1 MKQPIVLSAFILLFA
16 TAASAQSGLTTGQQA
31 PEFHGIDFTGRTVD
45 LRQLLKKH
53 SAVVLFFYRGVW
65 CPYCNKYIQSMQD
78 SLELLSQ
85 KGVYVV
91 GVTPQTDAN
100 IQKTADRHHTSF
112 SMIHDKDYAIM
123 KAYNV
128 DYKVNEEQMAA
139 FQKYHVDLT
148 KFNGNADYILPVPA
162 TYIINKNGTI
172 IYVQFNKDYTH
183 RASVADLLAGLQK

>member
-1 MKQPIVLSAFILLFA
+1 MKQRSFLFIFILLFA
-16 TAASAQSGLTTGQQA
+16 AAASAQSGLRTGQQA
-31 PEFHGIDFTGRTVD
+31 PEFHGTDFTGKTVD

-53 SAVVLFFYRGVW
+53 KAVVLFFYRGIW
-65 CPYCNKYIQSMQD
+65 CPYCNKYIQNMQD

-91 GVTPQTDAN
+91 GVTPQTDEN

-112 SMIHDKDYAIM
+112 SMLHDNNYTIM

-128 DYKVNEEQMAA
+128 DYKVSEQQMAA
-139 FQKYHVDLT
+139 FQKYHLDLT

-172 IYVQFNKDYTH
+172 VYVQFDKDYTH
-183 RASVADLLAGLQK
+183 RASVADILAQF